1 MNIYPLKL
9 YPAFKDYLW
18 GGTKLHDYFPDCTT
32 VPAAEAW
39 VLSCHKD
46 GESTVKNGPLSGK
59 TLSEALEVFGRDALG
74 ENGKKFDFFPVLIKL
89 IDAKKDLSVQVHPDD
104 EYARKNENSYGKTE
118 MWYVVDCEEGARL
131 FYGFKEK
138 ISKQEFEQRIKDN
151 TLTDIL
157 RSVEVKK
164 GDCFFIPSGTI
175 HAIGSGMLIA
185 EIQQNSNCT
194 YRVYDFGRLGADGK
208 PRELHI
214 QKALDVTK
222 TEPAQP
228 ADFGGKKILADCQY
242 FNSKLL
248 QGSCELEVG
257 EDSFSAVLVI
267 SGTGCLKW
275 AEGQIELSAGDCIFL
290 PANIGKVGIS
300 GDLKFIETR
309 V

>member
-59 TLSEALEVFGRDALG
+59 TLSEALDVFGRDALG

-118 MWYVVDCEEGARL
+118 MWYVVDCQEGARL

-138 ISKQEFEQRIKDN
+138 ISKQEFEERIKDN
-151 TLTDIL
+151 TLTDAL

-222 TEPAQP
+222 TEPAHP
-228 ADFGGKKILADCQY
+228 ADFGGKEILADCQY

-275 AEGQIELSAGDCIFL
+275 AEEQIELSAGDCIFL
-290 PANIGKVGIS
+290 PANMGKVGIS

>member
-59 TLSEALEVFGRDALG
+59 TLSEALDVFGRDALG

-118 MWYVVDCEEGARL
+118 MWYVVDCQEGARL

-151 TLTDIL
+151 TLTDAL

-228 ADFGGKKILADCQY
+228 ADFGGKEILADCQY

-275 AEGQIELSAGDCIFL
+275 AEEQIELSAGDCIFL
-290 PANIGKVGIS
+290 PANMGKVGIS